1 MQMDPYFL
9 IITVI
14 DVFVLGI
21 MCILTKHNE
30 TLSKQKRLWFIRSFV
45 LIIAISV
52 LEAVTV
58 VVDQGP
64 ASLRWISIFANYL
77 GFGLTPAV
85 PIFLASALE
94 NNRSTR

>member
-45 LIIAISV
+45 LIIVISV

-64 ASLRWISIFANYL
+64 PSLRWINIFANYL
-77 GFGLTPAV
+77 DLD
-85 PIFLASALE
+85 
-94 NNRSTR
+94 